1 MDPARLAK
9 VLKEAK
15 KHLHFVL
22 SFYQVQLDGNRHVLH
37 EQPVGATSWL
47 DAWMQKILAHPRV
60 GTTVADQCMYGLTT
74 MDGNGNEASAK
85 KPTKLAS
92 TSQQMLD
99 RLIPDAMARTNI
111 STSLQEEQLLRLI
124 ILRT

>member
-1 MDPARLAK
+1 
-9 VLKEAK
+9 
-15 KHLHFVL
+15 
-22 SFYQVQLDGNRHVLH
+22 
-37 EQPVGATSWL
+37 
-47 DAWMQKILAHPRV
+47 MQKILAHPRV

-74 MDGNGNEASAK
+74 IDGNGHEASAK

-111 STSLQEEQLLRLI
+111 STSLEEEQLLRLI